1 MSGITSGIG
10 LVSGI
15 NSTQIIEQLLALEGR
30 GKLPIQA
37 RYSQVQ
43 ASKTAL
49 LDVNARLLNLRN
61 SASKLRLGNVFTSM
75 TATSADETSLAA
87 RASKDTPPGTYQ
99 FTVGRLVSTSQILS
113 RGFATKDATPLGLDN
128 LSFEWGDAGLERDL
142 VLSDLRGGEGISRG
156 KITIRDGLGR
166 EDTIDLSTAVTLGD
180 VMARINAAN
189 NAEVDAYIENERLV
203 ISDESGGPGS
213 LIIADVGS
221 GLTAEQLGIRGTHT
235 SQEVTG
241 AQLNQLGLST
251 ALASLNDGTGVFVR
265 DNVVDFRIKVDGTT
279 YDISLGREDQPIA
292 NSTKLSDLNNGLG
305 IKINTTDADDFKVV
319 TSTGVTV
326 GINLGAVVVDGEV
339 QDDAV
344 ETVGQMLT
352 RINAE
357 LEADLG
363 AGQVVVSLRSDGKG
377 FVVTDSMGGS
387 GPVKVLGSGPNLDR
401 TAKDLGIFT
410 GAIDSGPTT
419 LTGNIVRNK
428 VATPR
433 ASTIEDIIARISDQT
448 SNAVTASIAS
458 GGTGLTLSVAG
469 GSTVEVLAGTTDGS
483 SFGATVGERT
493 ARDLGLFGL
502 SGTGSVTSTRI
513 AAAVG
518 TVRTARLFGGQGL
531 GTPGT
536 LTLTDRNG
544 NAFDFTNF
552 AAHDTVAGLIRA
564 INTDAKNNGV
574 DVRLEVSDSGRG
586 LLARDVGDGNGTM
599 SISGSAA
606 TSLGIAGSIA
616 GDAIRGS
623 DLDRQHLTL
632 GTKLSS
638 LAFGK
643 GVGTGTFRI
652 TDSSG
657 DSAIVDIDATAST
670 IYDVMSEINSRGLF
684 VEARLNA
691 TGDGIELVDTNTGTA
706 SNAIKVADVSGA
718 VAKGIGLVGQ
728 AASAGAN
735 LIGSL
740 EKTVD
745 LETTDTLADVVRK
758 LNDAKIPV
766 AASIVNAGS
775 GTQPFRLSI
784 SSIVG
789 GTNGQ
794 LLMDTGS
801 VDLGMVRTSEGRD
814 ASLFLGTGD
823 PATAFLYTSATNTF
837 KDVVSGLEVDAKK
850 AGATVSVDVARDVVG
865 MVEGVKQLVTT
876 VNDALGRIGE
886 YDKYDD
892 ETKKKGPLLG
902 NPVVARVRQQLIQT
916 AQGPAKGVEGRYRFL
931 SQVGIRFGKEGQLQ
945 FDEAK
950 FRAAYDTDPAAVE
963 ELFTAFEIQS
973 TSSNSPVAGVTVEQ
987 TTTTYSK
994 LGFGDLFDQLL
1005 KKLTNSV
1012 DGVTTVADR
1021 GLQSQLDGL
1030 KDRLDRFDARLETK
1044 RQRYLAQFSAME
1056 STLARL
1062 QTQQS
1067 SLGSLSAN
1075 VAMIG

>member
-1 MSGITSGIG
+1 MSGISTGIG

-15 NSTQIIEQLLALEGR
+15 NSSQIIEQLLALEGR

-37 RYSQVQ
+37 RMNSVQ

-61 SASKLRLGNVFTSM
+61 AASKLRLGNVFTTM

-99 FTVGRLVSTSQILS
+99 FTVGRLVSTSQVLS

-128 LSFEWGDAGLERDL
+128 LSFEWGDAGLERDIAL
-142 VLSDLRGGEGISRG
+142 ADLRGGEGIARG
-156 KITIRDGLGR
+156 RITVKDGLGR
-166 EDTIDLSTAVTLGD
+166 EDTIDLSTAVTLND
-180 VMARINAAN
+180 VVERINAAST
-189 NAEVDAYIENERLV
+189 ADVEAYIENERLV
-203 ISDESGGPGS
+203 VSDASGGPAS
-213 LIIADVGS
+213 LVINDVGA
-221 GLTAEQLGIRGTHT
+221 GLTAEQLGIRGTHV
-235 SQEVTG
+235 SQEITG
-241 AQLNQLGLST
+241 TQLNQLGGST

-265 DNVVDFRIKVDGTT
+265 DGVIDFRIKVDATT
-279 YDISLGREDQPIA
+279 YDISLGREDQPIVA
-292 NSTKLSDLNNGLG
+292 STKLSDLNNGLG
-305 IKINTTDADDFKVV
+305 VKINTTDADDFRVV

-326 GINLGAVVVDGEV
+326 GVNLGAVVVDGETT
-339 QDDAV
+339 DEAV
-344 ETVGQMLT
+344 ETVGEMLT

-363 AGQVVVSLRSDGKG
+363 AGKVVVSLRGDGKG
-377 FVVTDSMGGS
+377 FVVTDTMGGS
-387 GPVKVLGSGPNLDR
+387 GPVKVLGTGPNLDR

-419 LTGNIVRNK
+419 LTGSVVRNK

-433 ASTIEDIIARISDQT
+433 ASTIDDIIARIADQT
-448 SNAVTASIAS
+448 SGAVTATIGPS
-458 GGTGLTLSVAG
+458 GTGLTLTAAPG
-469 GSTVEVLAGTTDGS
+469 AAIEVLGGTTDGS

-502 SGTGSVTSTRI
+502 TGTGTVTGGRI

-518 TVRTARLFGGQGL
+518 TVRTSRLLGGSGL

-544 NAFDFTNF
+544 NTVDFSAFS
-552 AAHDTVAGLIRA
+552 AHDTLAGLVRA
-564 INTDAKNNGV
+564 INALTKDNGV
-574 DVRLEVSDSGRG
+574 DIRVEVSDSGRG
-586 LLARDVGDGNGTM
+586 LIARDTGDGTGTM
-599 SISGSAA
+599 SVTGSAA
-606 TSLGIAGSIA
+606 SVLGLSGTAN
-616 GDAIRGS
+616 GDVIRGA
-623 DLDRQHLTL
+623 DLDRQHMAL

-657 DSAIVDIDATAST
+657 ESSIVDIDASATT
-670 IYDVMSEINSRGLF
+670 VYDVISEINSRGLF
-684 VEARLNA
+684 VEARLNS
-691 TGDGIELVDTNTGTA
+691 TGDGIELVDTNSGTA
-706 SNAIKVADVSGA
+706 TSAIKVADVSGA
-718 VAKGIGLVGQ
+718 VAKGLGLAGQ

-735 LIGSL
+735 LVGSL

-758 LNDAKIPV
+758 LNDAKIPL

-775 GTQPFRLSI
+775 GTQPYRLSI
-784 SSIVG
+784 SSTIG
-789 GTNGQ
+789 GTRGQ
-794 LLMDTGS
+794 LLIDSGA

-814 ASLFLGTGD
+814 ASLFLGSGD
-823 PATAFLYTSATNTF
+823 PSTSFLYTSATNTF

-850 AGATVSVDVARDVVG
+850 AGATVSVEVARDLVG
-865 MVEGVKQLVTT
+865 MVDGVKQLVTT

-902 NPVVARVRQQLIQT
+902 NPIVARVRQQLIQT

-931 SQVGIRFGKEGQLQ
+931 SQVGIRFGKDGKLQ

-950 FRAAYDTDPAAVE
+950 FQAAYDTDPAAVE

-973 TSSNSPVAGVTVEQ
+973 TSSNSPVSGVTVEQ

-1012 DGVTTVADR
+1012 DGVTTIADR
-1021 GLQSQLDGL
+1021 GLQGQLDSL
-1030 KDRLDRFDARLETK
+1030 KERLDRFDARLETK
-1044 RQRYLAQFSAME
+1044 RARYVAQFAAME
-1056 STLARL
+1056 STLAKL

-1067 SLGSLSAN
+1067 SLGSLASN
-1075 VAMIG
+1075 VAMMG

>member
-99 FTVGRLVSTSQILS
+99 FTVGRLVSTSQVLS

-156 KITIRDGLGR
+156 KITIKDGLGR

-203 ISDESGGPGS
+203 ISDASGGPGS

-235 SQEVTG
+235 SQKVTG

-657 DSAIVDIDATAST
+657 DSAIVDIDASAST

-837 KDVVSGLEVDAKK
+837 KDVVSGLEIDAKK

>member
-1 MSGITSGIG
+1 
-10 LVSGI
+10 
-15 NSTQIIEQLLALEGR
+15 
-30 GKLPIQA
+30 
-37 RYSQVQ
+37 
-43 ASKTAL
+43 
-49 LDVNARLLNLRN
+49 
-61 SASKLRLGNVFTSM
+61 
-75 TATSADETSLAA
+75 
-87 RASKDTPPGTYQ
+87 
-99 FTVGRLVSTSQILS
+99 
-113 RGFATKDATPLGLDN
+113 
-128 LSFEWGDAGLERDL
+128 
-142 VLSDLRGGEGISRG
+142 
-156 KITIRDGLGR
+156 
-166 EDTIDLSTAVTLGD
+166 
-180 VMARINAAN
+180 
-189 NAEVDAYIENERLV
+189 
-203 ISDESGGPGS
+203 
-213 LIIADVGS
+213 
-221 GLTAEQLGIRGTHT
+221 
-235 SQEVTG
+235 
-241 AQLNQLGLST
+241 
-251 ALASLNDGTGVFVR
+251 
-265 DNVVDFRIKVDGTT
+265 
-279 YDISLGREDQPIA
+279 
-292 NSTKLSDLNNGLG
+292 
-305 IKINTTDADDFKVV
+305 
-319 TSTGVTV
+319 
-326 GINLGAVVVDGEV
+326 
-339 QDDAV
+339 
-344 ETVGQMLT
+344 
-352 RINAE
+352 
-357 LEADLG
+357 
-363 AGQVVVSLRSDGKG
+363 
-377 FVVTDSMGGS
+377 
-387 GPVKVLGSGPNLDR
+387 
-401 TAKDLGIFT
+401 
-410 GAIDSGPTT
+410 
-419 LTGNIVRNK
+419 
-428 VATPR
+428 
-433 ASTIEDIIARISDQT
+433 
-448 SNAVTASIAS
+448 
-458 GGTGLTLSVAG
+458 
-469 GSTVEVLAGTTDGS
+469 
-483 SFGATVGERT
+483 
-493 ARDLGLFGL
+493 
-502 SGTGSVTSTRI
+502 
-513 AAAVG
+513 
-518 TVRTARLFGGQGL
+518 
-531 GTPGT
+531 
-536 LTLTDRNG
+536 
-544 NAFDFTNF
+544 
-552 AAHDTVAGLIRA
+552 
-564 INTDAKNNGV
+564 
-574 DVRLEVSDSGRG
+574 
-586 LLARDVGDGNGTM
+586 M

-657 DSAIVDIDATAST
+657 DSAIVDIDASAST

>member
-1 MSGITSGIG
+1 MSGISTGIG

-15 NSTQIIEQLLALEGR
+15 NSSQIIEQLLALEGR
-30 GKLPIQA
+30 GKFPIQA
-37 RYSQVQ
+37 RMNSVQ

-61 SASKLRLGNVFTSM
+61 AASKLRLGNVFTTM
-75 TATSADETSLAA
+75 TATSADEMSLAA

-99 FTVGRLVSTSQILS
+99 FTVGRLVSTSQVLS

-142 VLSDLRGGEGISRG
+142 ALADLRGGEGIARG
-156 KITIRDGLGR
+156 RITVKDG
-166 EDTIDLSTAVTLGD
+166 
-180 VMARINAAN
+180 
-189 NAEVDAYIENERLV
+189 
-203 ISDESGGPGS
+203 
-213 LIIADVGS
+213 
-221 GLTAEQLGIRGTHT
+221 
-235 SQEVTG
+235 
-241 AQLNQLGLST
+241 
-251 ALASLNDGTGVFVR
+251 
-265 DNVVDFRIKVDGTT
+265 
-279 YDISLGREDQPIA
+279 LGREDQPIVA
-292 NSTKLSDLNNGLG
+292 STKLSDLNNGLG
-305 IKINTTDADDFKVV
+305 VKINTTDADDFRVV

-326 GINLGAVVVDGEV
+326 GVNLGAVVVDGETT
-339 QDDAV
+339 DEAV
-344 ETVGQMLT
+344 ETVGQMLV

-363 AGQVVVSLRSDGKG
+363 AGQVVVSLRGDGKG
-377 FVVTDSMGGS
+377 FVVTDNLGGT
-387 GPVKVLGSGPNLDR
+387 GPVKVLGTGPNLDR

-419 LTGNIVRNK
+419 LTGSVVRNK

-433 ASTIEDIIARISDQT
+433 ASTIDDIIARIADQT
-448 SNAVTASIAS
+448 SGAVTATIGPS
-458 GGTGLTLSVAG
+458 GTGLTLTAAPG
-469 GSTVEVLAGTTDGS
+469 AAIEVLGGTTDGS
-483 SFGATVGERT
+483 SFGTTVGERT

-502 SGTGSVTSTRI
+502 TGTGTVTGGRI
-513 AAAVG
+513 SAAVG
-518 TVRTARLFGGQGL
+518 TVRTSRLLGGSGL

-544 NAFDFTNF
+544 NTVDFSAFS
-552 AAHDTVAGLIRA
+552 AHDTVAGLVRA
-564 INTDAKNNGV
+564 INALTKDNGV
-574 DVRLEVSDSGRG
+574 DIRVEVSDSGRG
-586 LLARDVGDGNGTM
+586 LIARDTGDGTGTM
-599 SISGSAA
+599 SVTGSAA
-606 TSLGIAGSIA
+606 SVLGLSGTAN
-616 GDAIRGS
+616 GDVIRGA
-623 DLDRQHLTL
+623 DLDRQHMAL

-657 DSAIVDIDATAST
+657 ESSIVDIDASATT
-670 IYDVMSEINSRGLF
+670 VYDVISEINSRGLF
-684 VEARLNA
+684 VEARLNS
-691 TGDGIELVDTNTGTA
+691 TGDGIELVDTNSGTA
-706 SNAIKVADVSGA
+706 TSAIKVADVSGA
-718 VAKGIGLVGQ
+718 VAKGLGLAGQ

-735 LIGSL
+735 LVGSL

-758 LNDAKIPV
+758 LNDAKIPL

-775 GTQPFRLSI
+775 GTQPYRLSI
-784 SSIVG
+784 SSTIG
-789 GTNGQ
+789 GTRGQ
-794 LLMDTGS
+794 LLIDSGA

-814 ASLFLGTGD
+814 ASLFLGSGD
-823 PATAFLYTSATNTF
+823 PSTSFLYTSATNTF

-850 AGATVSVDVARDVVG
+850 AGATVSVEVARDLVG
-865 MVEGVKQLVTT
+865 MVDGVKQLVTT

-902 NPVVARVRQQLIQT
+902 NPIVARVRQQLIQT

-931 SQVGIRFGKEGQLQ
+931 SQVGIRFGKDGKLQ

-950 FRAAYDTDPAAVE
+950 FQAAYDTDPAAVE

-973 TSSNSPVAGVTVEQ
+973 TSSNSPVSGVTVEQ

-1012 DGVTTVADR
+1012 DGVTTIADR
-1021 GLQSQLDGL
+1021 GLQGQLDSL
-1030 KDRLDRFDARLETK
+1030 KERLDRFDARLETK
-1044 RQRYLAQFSAME
+1044 RARYVAQFAAME
-1056 STLARL
+1056 STLAKL

-1067 SLGSLSAN
+1067 SLGSLASN
-1075 VAMIG
+1075 VALMG